1 MKSSVRTIDDC
12 ISTDTRAGS
21 VPRRRWVLTQEA
33 FDGLLASLG
42 EDRESAGERY
52 LEIRANLIRFFQWR
66 GSPFPEDHADETIN
80 RIAKKISE
88 REEIRNPASYYLGVA
103 RMLLLEI
110 NRERVMQQQALSEL
124 TYSEITSDQ
133 SDESE
138 GRIDCLRACLQRLSS
153 ENRELILQYYSG
165 EKSAKIDS
173 RKKLSQRLGIPVN
186 TLRMRALRIREN
198 LQQCIENCQ
207 EQCNPNCANG
217 SLGTLASRAKEVDHR
232 DSSST

>member
-12 ISTDTRAGS
+12 ISTDARAGS
-21 VPRRRWVLTQEA
+21 VSRRKWVLTQEA
-33 FDGLLASLG
+33 FDGLLDSLG

-52 LEIRANLIRFFQWR
+52 LEIRGNLIRFFQWR

-80 RIAKKISE
+80 RIAKRVSE
-88 REEIRNPASYYLGVA
+88 KEEIRNPASYYLGVA

-110 NRERVMQQQALSEL
+110 NRERVKQQQALSEL
-124 TYSEITSDQ
+124 TCSEITSDQ
-133 SDESE
+133 PEESE
-138 GRIDCLRACLQRLSS
+138 GRIDCLRACLQRLSP

-198 LQQCIENCQ
+198 LQRCVENCQ
-207 EQCNPNCANG
+207 EECNPNCAIG
-217 SLGTLASRAKEVDHR
+217 SLGTLAARAKEVDHR
-232 DSSST
+232 DASST

>member
-1 MKSSVRTIDDC
+1 MKSSARTIDDC

-21 VPRRRWVLTQEA
+21 APRRRWVLTQEA
-33 FDGLLASLG
+33 FDGLLNSLG

-52 LEIRANLIRFFQWR
+52 LEIRSNLIRFFQWR
-66 GSPFPEDHADETIN
+66 GSAFPEDHADETIN
-80 RIAKKISE
+80 RIAKKIFE

-124 TYSEITSDQ
+124 IYSEITSDQ
-133 SDESE
+133 SDEPE
-138 GRIDCLRACLQRLSS
+138 ARIDCLRACLQRLSS

-165 EKSAKIDS
+165 EKGAKIDS

-198 LQQCIENCQ
+198 LQRCVENCQ

-217 SLGTLASRAKEVDHR
+217 SLGTLAARAKEVAYR
-232 DSSST
+232 DASST